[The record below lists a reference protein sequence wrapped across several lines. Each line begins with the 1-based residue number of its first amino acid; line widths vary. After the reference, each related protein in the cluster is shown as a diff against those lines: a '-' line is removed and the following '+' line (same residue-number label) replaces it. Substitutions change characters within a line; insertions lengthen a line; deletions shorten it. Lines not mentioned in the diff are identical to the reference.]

1 MVVEHQFQSQATLEG
16 VPGGQDFRRDFV
28 EAAGLA
34 AIAAVR
40 GHRPQSVPRSQP
52 GGSGGEAGQW
62 GMGGLGALHDH
73 FHCSG
78 GTVQQDIQDPES
90 RDTIDIIVFTFY
102 FPFHLILTKMFYS
115 SQIPGTEIIFHIFA
129 S

>member
-1 MVVEHQFQSQATLEG
+1 MVVEHQFQSPAMLEG
-16 VPGGQDFRRDFV
+16 VPGGQDFRSDFA

-34 AIAAVR
+34 ATAAVK

-52 GGSGGEAGQW
+52 EGSGGEAGQW
-62 GMGGLGALHDH
+62 GMEGLGALRDR

-90 RDTIDIIVFTFY
+90 RGTIDIT
-102 FPFHLILTKMFYS
+102 
-115 SQIPGTEIIFHIFA
+115 IFSLFISLFI
-129 S
+129 